1 LNVSNNVEPLTEYL
15 MTTHPFPPRVVARVE
30 LPGPPT
36 PTPVAHEGE
45 DAGAAKLSDG
55 AMAITEMQSA
65 ARHAKR
71 RRAAPALFIRTKG
84 FTPKVAPP
92 AFIYMNYRETQ

>member
-1 LNVSNNVEPLTEYL
+1 
-15 MTTHPFPPRVVARVE
+15 MTTHPFPPRVVATVA

-65 ARHAKR
+65 ARQAKR
-71 RRAAPALFIRTKG
+71 RSTAPALFIRTKG

-92 AFIYMNYRETQ
+92 AFIYMNYRYWR

>member
-15 MTTHPFPPRVVARVE
+15 MTTHPFPPRVVARVA
-30 LPGPPT
+30 LLGPPT
-36 PTPVAHEGE
+36 PTPVAHEGK
-45 DAGAAKLSDG
+45 DAGAAKLSEG

-71 RRAAPALFIRTKG
+71 RSAAPALFIRKKG

-92 AFIYMNYRETQ
+92 AFIYMNYRYWR

>member
-1 LNVSNNVEPLTEYL
+1 

-30 LPGPPT
+30 LLGPPT

-55 AMAITEMQSA
+55 AMAITEMHSA

-71 RRAAPALFIRTKG
+71 RSTVPTLFIRTKG
-84 FTPKVAPP
+84 ITPKVAPP
-92 AFIYMNYRETQ
+92 TLIYMNYREKQ